1 MPILFFDTETTG
13 FVEFKLPS
21 SHPDQP
27 HLVQIAAILDDDE
40 GNTIETLDSIILP
53 EGFTEIP
60 KAATAV
66 HKITIA
72 RALEEGKPLKECMR
86 AFHRLIHVAT
96 LLVAHNINFDRKVV
110 KASYFRVDAG
120 GHFPEKL
127 EKYCTML
134 KSTKICKIPGRF
146 NNYKWPTLDEAY
158 RILVDKN
165 GFEDAH
171 NALVDTQACRKIYYA
186 IQEL

>member
-1 MPILFFDTETTG
+1 MILFFDTETTG
-13 FVEFKLPS
+13 FVEFKLPA

-66 HKITIA
+66 HKITLA
-72 RALEEGKPLKECMR
+72 RALDEGKPLKDCMR
-86 AFHRLIHVAT
+86 AFHRLAHVAK
-96 LLVAHNINFDRKVV
+96 LWVAHNINFDRKVV
-110 KASYFRVDAG
+110 KASYFRVGAEK
-120 GHFPEKL
+120 HFSETTP
-127 EKYCTML
+127 KYCTML
-134 KSTKICKIPGRF
+134 KGTQVCKIPGKF

-158 RILVDKN
+158 RLLVDKD

-171 NALVDTQACRKIYYA
+171 NALADTQACRKVYYA
-186 IQEL
+186 LQDL